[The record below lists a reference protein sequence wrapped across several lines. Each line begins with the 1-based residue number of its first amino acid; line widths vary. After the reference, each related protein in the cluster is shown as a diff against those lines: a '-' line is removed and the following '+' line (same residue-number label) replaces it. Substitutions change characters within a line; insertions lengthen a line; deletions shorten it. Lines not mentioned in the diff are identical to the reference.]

1 MVTFLCLRIHSPMN
15 LPANEIEMF
24 LAAAA
29 VAAVTLGVVLVDYQN
44 HWEQQKEL

>member
-1 MVTFLCLRIHSPMN
+1 MVTLLCLRIHSPMN
-15 LPANEIEMF
+15 LPANEIEML

-29 VAAVTLGVVLVDYQN
+29 AATLGAVLVDYQN